1 MAVYLVAYQI
11 NTVGSDSGKTLDA
24 IKNLGIGWMHYIPNT
39 VLLYSYD
46 TPEIIGQK
54 IFKLITK
61 SDYVLVIR
69 VTKEYYGWLPQ
80 RAWDWLNN
88 DVHYN

>member
-1 MAVYLVAYQI
+1 MAVYLVAYKI
-11 NTVGSDSGKTLDA
+11 NAVGTDPGPILEA
-24 IKNLGIGWMHYIPNT
+24 IKKMGNGWMHYIPNT
-39 VLLYSYD
+39 VLLHSKD
-46 TPEIIGQK
+46 TADVIGGK

-61 SDYVLVIR
+61 DDYVLVIR

-88 DVHYN
+88 EVHYD

>member
-1 MAVYLVAYQI
+1 MAVYLVAYKI
-11 NTVGSDSGKTLDA
+11 NAIGADPGPILEA
-24 IKNLGIGWMHYIPNT
+24 IKKMGSGWMHYIPNT
-39 VLLYSYD
+39 ILLQSED
-46 TPEIIGQK
+46 TADVIGKK

-61 SDYVLVIR
+61 DDYVLVIR

-88 DVHYN
+88 EVHYA